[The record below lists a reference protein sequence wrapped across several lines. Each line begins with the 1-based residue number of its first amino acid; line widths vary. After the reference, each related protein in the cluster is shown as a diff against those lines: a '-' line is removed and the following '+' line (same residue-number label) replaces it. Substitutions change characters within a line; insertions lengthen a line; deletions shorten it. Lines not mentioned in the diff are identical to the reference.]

1 MYLLV
6 KKLFEYIAF
15 PQLLY
20 LRVLDVLIEVDSK
33 LFRVSS
39 AIIKI
44 VDPLSFVIILIL
56 TQPRIDKVRE
66 FTNSSEVG
74 LAKEFIVFGIHYVP
88 QSSQEVIGYRH
99 ISFQYIHFLVCFV
112 ILVNKG
118 KEWGPEELQLVR
130 VEFICNLLFIHNT
143 NKFFSVLCFN
153 KIDTSEILLHDPFD
167 QSIGPLIILHVFN
180 QINIILYLHIV
191 QRQLCVFLFYHF
203 VQS

>member
-88 QSSQEVIGYRH
+88 
-99 ISFQYIHFLVCFV
+99 
-112 ILVNKG
+112 
-118 KEWGPEELQLVR
+118 
-130 VEFICNLLFIHNT
+130 
-143 NKFFSVLCFN
+143 
-153 KIDTSEILLHDPFD
+153 
-167 QSIGPLIILHVFN
+167 
-180 QINIILYLHIV
+180 
-191 QRQLCVFLFYHF
+191 
-203 VQS
+203 